1 MKVILAFDSF
11 KGCVS
16 ALQACNAAREAILQ
30 KHPKAEIVSMPLS
43 DGGEGLVQ
51 CLSSF
56 MPLEKIVFKAHDP
69 LMRPIEAVY
78 AVSPQ
83 TKTAYMEM
91 ASTSGLTRISKAE
104 RNPLRTT
111 TYGVGEMIADALS
124 HGCEHL
130 VIGIGGS
137 ATCDGGKGML
147 EALENAPGLMN
158 MFGGDVD
165 VTVVCDVNNPLYGP
179 DGAAYVFGPQK
190 GADETQVKILD
201 MRLRQWAE
209 ETERRGI
216 ATPED
221 ALASGSGAAGGLGYA
236 LRTYLKAQ
244 LKSGINVVLDIL
256 NFDEILLDA
265 DMVITGEGKS
275 DMQTLMGKVPFGVL
289 KRACNVHVPV
299 VLMSGII
306 EDKETLLA
314 AGFKEAVSINQ
325 DDLRPLSELLKPEI
339 ACENI
344 KKSILRIL

>member
-1 MKVILAFDSF
+1 MKVILAFDSY
-11 KGCVS
+11 KGSVS
-16 ALQACNAAREAILQ
+16 AFQACQAAREGVLQ
-30 KHPKAEIVSMPLS
+30 KYPQAEIVSMPLS

-51 CLSSF
+51 CFSLF
-56 MPLEKIVFKAHDP
+56 MPLKKIVFKAHDP

-78 AVSPQ
+78 ALSPQ

-104 RNPLRTT
+104 RNPLLTT
-111 TYGVGEMIADALS
+111 TYGVGEMIADAIS
-124 HGCEHL
+124 HGCGHL

-147 EALENAPGLMN
+147 EALENVPGLMN
-158 MFGGDVD
+158 RFTGDVD
-165 VTVVCDVNNPLYGP
+165 VTVVCDVSNPLYGP

-190 GADETQVKILD
+190 GADENQVEILD

-221 ALASGSGAAGGLGYA
+221 ALAPGSGAAGGLGYA
-236 LRTYLKAQ
+236 LRTYLKAR
-244 LKSGINVVLDIL
+244 LKSGIDVVLDTL
-256 NFDEILLDA
+256 NFDGTLQDA

-275 DMQTLMGKVPFGVL
+275 DKQTLMGKVPFGVL
-289 KRACNVHVPV
+289 KRACKVHVPV
-299 VLMSGII
+299 LLMSGVI
-306 EDKETLLA
+306 ENKETLLA
-314 AGFKEAVSINQ
+314 AGFKDAVSINE
-325 DDLRPLSELLKPEI
+325 DDIRPLSELMKPDT